1 MYMDASIKLENGEY
15 EGAIGFTQIRAEE
28 NDEGSTD
35 VEVVYPDKE
44 MEVYENA
51 TIADVTLE

>member
-1 MYMDASIKLENGEY
+1 MMLDASIKLENGEY
-15 EGAIGFTQIRAEE
+15 EGVRGFTYICAEE
-28 NDEGSTD
+28 NGVGGTD
-35 VEVVYPDKE
+35 VEVVYPEKE